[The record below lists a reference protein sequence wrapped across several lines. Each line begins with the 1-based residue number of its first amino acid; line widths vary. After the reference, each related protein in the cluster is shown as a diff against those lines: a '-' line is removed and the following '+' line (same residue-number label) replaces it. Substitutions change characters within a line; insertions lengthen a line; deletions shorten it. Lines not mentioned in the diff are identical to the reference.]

1 MTTLKTTLN
10 TLTAINAAE
19 KSGLFAIMNEIKEQ
33 APEIAET
40 MIENC
45 TQHFNGV
52 IHMVG
57 NGKDEKTIGTQFGCG
72 EIDAFQL
79 FTMVA
84 GQAMEDLAVYIA
96 KRDVEPMRIVAG
108 QVEFGDR
115 ILNAY
120 TGDFEVVNDVYQDGD
135 RHQVTIR
142 TKKDTKLTLSIEI
155 AVTIKR

>member
-1 MTTLKTTLN
+1 MTNLN
-10 TLTAINAAE
+10 ILTVINAAE
-19 KSGLFAIMNEIKEQ
+19 KAGLFSAMNAIKDQ
-33 APEIAET
+33 APEVAEKLIA
-40 MIENC
+40 NC
-45 TQHFNGV
+45 TQHFDDTLNYIAADV
-52 IHMVG
+52 E
-57 NGKDEKTIGTQFGCG
+57 EKTVGVKFGCG
-72 EIDAFQL
+72 EIDAFEL

-120 TGDFEVVNDVYQDGD
+120 TGDFEVVNDVYQNGD